1 MFELK
6 QLKEYLPQTA
16 IMITMIFAVTCL
28 GFEEDPVFQG
38 KKLTEWESMLKVDAE
53 YEKLPEAEKEKK
65 IRSRRAGLIAL
76 ELLCGSQ
83 DKRILPAMEKV
94 LKTDPEEKLRETAA
108 LSMTRVALKIAE
120 KSKSNEPRTM
130 TVRALIEALEKDKS
144 IKVKEA
150 AASSLG
156 KIIPESAQAIPNLIS
171 AIKQKNTGLR
181 VAATDSLRRL
191 GPEAK
196 EAAPDLRGL
205 AGDNTADIIS
215 RSFSFLALGNLKDV
229 PSLPILLQ
237 TVQDA
242 KMPIELRL
250 PAANAISMLGES
262 SSPYAEKIGELLVSQ
277 DTPKDLKISLVIA
290 LVNQGALAN
299 PAWKAIVAAL
309 KDRDA
314 AVRSL
319 CLHCLGNMGSEL
331 KDNFKTAQSA
341 VIFCVNDSALEVR
354 LAAVGTLGRWGAELS
369 NDEVLNKLQ
378 SLTKDSSKEMRE
390 TAEAVLK
397 KLKQKN

>member
-1 MFELK
+1 MLVS
-6 QLKEYLPQTA
+6 LP
-16 IMITMIFAVTCL
+16 CL
-28 GFEEDPVFQG
+28 GFDEEPIFQG

-76 ELLCGSQ
+76 ELLSGSL
-83 DKRILPAMEKV
+83 DKRILPAMQIV

-120 KSKSNEPRTM
+120 KTKSNEPRTLA
-130 TVRALIEALEKDKS
+130 VKALNEALEKDKS
-144 IKVKEA
+144 LKVKEV

-171 AIKQKNTGLR
+171 AIKQKDTGLR
-181 VAATDSLRRL
+181 VAATDALRRL

-196 EAAPDLRGL
+196 GASADLRVL
-205 AGDNTADIIS
+205 AADNTADIIS
-215 RSFSFLALGNLKDV
+215 RSFSFLALGNLKDIA
-229 PSLPILLQ
+229 SLPLFLQ
-237 TVQDA
+237 TVQDG
-242 KMPIELRL
+242 KMPLELRL
-250 PAANAISMLGES
+250 PAANALAMLGES
-262 SSPYAEKIGELLVSQ
+262 ASPYAEKIGEILASQ
-277 DTPKDLKISLVIA
+277 DTPKDLKISLAIA
-290 LVNQGALAN
+290 LDNQGALAN
-299 PAWKAIVAAL
+299 PAWKVIVAAL

-314 AVRSL
+314 SVRSQ

-331 KDNFKTAQSA
+331 KDNFKIAQSA
-341 VIFCVNDSALEVR
+341 VLFCVNDSALEVR
-354 LAAVGTLGRWGAELS
+354 LAAVETIGRWGAELS

-397 KLKQKN
+397 KVKVKN